1 MSQFSLKY
9 YLIALDEP
17 TYVRSETPMASC
29 IILNWPPPV
38 GPRGRC
44 VGGWSDEGPLYGSLE
59 TTRHMFRPQLLQQHL
74 DVLVLRCCDEKGFST
89 SGRCH
94 LLYHQC
100 VPRQEMNNRVAKTPF
115 GLTISV
121 DDLNV

>member
-1 MSQFSLKY
+1 M
-9 YLIALDEP
+9 
-17 TYVRSETPMASC
+17 
-29 IILNWPPPV
+29 
-38 GPRGRC
+38 
-44 VGGWSDEGPLYGSLE
+44 GGWSDEGPLYGSLE

-89 SGRCH
+89 SGTCH

-100 VPRQEMNNRVAKTPF
+100 VPRQEMNNHVAFKTPF

-121 DDLNV
+121 DDPNV